1 MRTWNMQELEV
12 LEDSWHPQ
20 RADGA
25 RAAAEEAALRAHAAG
40 GPSAAWAASEA
51 PARPRS
57 NTVGRDSKGAGGGA
71 KAAGVAGKSAEI
83 KRDDSQSPVAGRPS
97 AGGRPADAPG
107 GGSDLLSSILGGNCV
122 APPPATARKPSAPS
136 AAETA
141 EAEAARRLDAMRLC
155 ESRAAETV
163 RKLHSAAAT
172 DTALP
177 HSSAR
182 VKLLPVLGP
191 IFVDPQMA
199 TPMLRAG
206 VLGAI
211 RRILQTTADAM
222 ITSPPQAARMRPVL
236 FGMLRRLA
244 PKVQAAHLR
253 QSRGLG
259 KLLMLIACSP
269 SEPRTFR
276 EEASALLAAMLPSEE
291 ANEEASVELAGHAR
305 KRVKLEDA

>member
-1 MRTWNMQELEV
+1 
-12 LEDSWHPQ
+12 
-20 RADGA
+20 
-25 RAAAEEAALRAHAAG
+25 
-40 GPSAAWAASEA
+40 
-51 PARPRS
+51 
-57 NTVGRDSKGAGGGA
+57 
-71 KAAGVAGKSAEI
+71 
-83 KRDDSQSPVAGRPS
+83 
-97 AGGRPADAPG
+97 
-107 GGSDLLSSILGGNCV
+107 
-122 APPPATARKPSAPS
+122 
-136 AAETA
+136 
-141 EAEAARRLDAMRLC
+141 MRLC

-244 PKVQAAHLR
+244 HKVQAAHLR